1 MNVIIVGGGKIG
13 RNLAMFL
20 TAEGRHASTM
30 VEKQEQVA
38 PSLMRL
44 LPDIRVIEA
53 HAAEGTCMSAATMTA
68 TTERQVVAFRLGNET
83 YAIDISYIHEIIRMK
98 EITFVPRA
106 PRYMRGVIN
115 LRGRIVPVM
124 SLSARLGLP
133 VQEETPQSRIIVVE
147 VNGESIG
154 MIVDAVSEVLR
165 LPEDHIE
172 PPTQMAGTESADY
185 ISGLGKVN
193 DKLVLLL
200 DVEKVVEQQ

>member
-1 MNVIIVGGGKIG
+1 
-13 RNLAMFL
+13 
-20 TAEGRHASTM
+20 
-30 VEKQEQVA
+30 
-38 PSLMRL
+38 
-44 LPDIRVIEA
+44 
-53 HAAEGTCMSAATMTA
+53 MSAATMTA

-200 DVEKVVEQQ
+200 DVEKVVEQK